1 MNRLAEETSPYL
13 LQHADNPVDWLP
25 WSDAALA
32 LARERD
38 CPILLSIGYSACHW
52 CHVMEHESFEDATT
66 AQLMNELFVPVKV
79 DREERPD
86 LDALYMQAVVQ
97 MTGSGGWPMTVFL
110 TPAGEPFYGGTYF
123 PPEPRHG
130 MPSFTQVLQ
139 GVANAWQTQRDQVAD
154 QARRLTSDLAAP
166 HAREARDLPSDA
178 ALTDALVALRG
189 SYDDR
194 AGGFGGAPKFPPH
207 AALGFLWRMH
217 RRLGSGEALRMA
229 RGTLDAMAAGG
240 IHDQIGGGFHRYA
253 VDGVWLVPHFEK
265 MLYDNALLASAYTT
279 AFAATGDDA
288 YAEVAAA
295 TLDYLLRE
303 MRLDHG
309 GFASA
314 QDADTDGHEGLT
326 HTWTPEQVRAVLP
339 AEAARFV
346 EAMYGIEEAGN
357 FEGATVLSR
366 VRTPAEAA
374 AHAGVDAVPL
384 APLRARLLAARNLRP
399 QPARDDK
406 ALAAWNG
413 MALAAFALAG
423 RTLARADYVD
433 AARAC
438 AAFLLGPLSRPDGG
452 LWRTHR
458 EGRSHVP
465 AFLDDYAQVA
475 QGLYELHLAT
485 RESNYLAES
494 VRLARLAVDIFGD
507 PDGSGFFETA
517 RDAEALV
524 ARRKEIDDNPTPSG
538 MATLASLLVR
548 LARLAGDDALEDRA
562 AGAVRLAGDAI
573 ARVPLAFGHLLG
585 VLDDLTS
592 PARTLAIVGAPDD
605 DRTAA
610 LARATLA
617 RYDPHLAVAF
627 AAGPDD
633 PHLQGLD
640 AVAGK
645 PPVAGAP
652 AAYICVGRTCL
663 EPLIDP
669 AGLAE
674 ALNRA

>member
-1 MNRLAEETSPYL
+1 MR
-13 LQHADNPVDWLP
+13 
-25 WSDAALA
+25 
-32 LARERD
+32 
-38 CPILLSIGYSACHW
+38 
-52 CHVMEHESFEDATT
+52 
-66 AQLMNELFVPVKV
+66 
-79 DREERPD
+79 
-86 LDALYMQAVVQ
+86 
-97 MTGSGGWPMTVFL
+97 
-110 TPAGEPFYGGTYF
+110 
-123 PPEPRHG
+123 
-130 MPSFTQVLQ
+130 
-139 GVANAWQTQRDQVAD
+139 
-154 QARRLTSDLAAP
+154 
-166 HAREARDLPSDA
+166 
-178 ALTDALVALRG
+178 
-189 SYDDR
+189 
-194 AGGFGGAPKFPPH
+194 
-207 AALGFLWRMH
+207 
-217 RRLGSGEALRMA
+217 
-229 RGTLDAMAAGG
+229 
-240 IHDQIGGGFHRYA
+240 
-253 VDGVWLVPHFEK
+253 
-265 MLYDNALLASAYTT
+265 
-279 AFAATGDDA
+279 
-288 YAEVAAA
+288 EVAAA

-366 VRTPAEAA
+366 VRSPAEAA

-423 RTLARADYVD
+423 RTPRASPTTSMRH
-433 AARAC
+433 ATC

-475 QGLYELHLAT
+475 QRAVRIAPGDT
-485 RESNYLAES
+485 RVERTSTS
-494 VRLARLAVDIFGD
+494 R
-507 PDGSGFFETA
+507 DGSRGWPSTA
-517 RDAEALV
+517 SAIPTGAFLDTASDAKRSSPA
-524 ARRKEIDDNPTPSG
+524 ARRSTTTRRHRAPRRSRPCSCG
-538 MATLASLLVR
+538 WHAMR
-548 LARLAGDDALEDRA
+548 GRA
-562 AGAVRLAGDAI
+562 ARRARRGSGAPRTAIAI
-573 ARVPLAFGHLLG
+573 ARAPLAFGHPLG

-652 AAYICVGRTCL
+652 AAYICVGQTCL